1 MTAYGPESTPGT
13 IPPIVGLGALP
24 VVGVGAPG
32 VTVGRLT
39 VGVGTVGV
47 GADVVGETRKG
58 VGEGMMIR
66 VGRGVGVPSKERE
79 QPVRATSRPRP
90 NRAKIIFFIISFRR
104 G

>member
-1 MTAYGPESTPGT
+1 MTPYGPEGTPGM
-13 IPPIVGLGALP
+13 IPPVVGVGALP
-24 VVGVGAPG
+24 VVGMGAPG

-47 GADVVGETRKG
+47 GADVVGVTRRG

-90 NRAKIIFFIISFRR
+90 NRAKIVFFIISFQT